1 VKLRWAAVLLRAR
14 ADQRRRWRATVVAGI
29 LVGVALGAATSAAAG
44 ARRTASAYDAL
55 VASTDAADVV
65 VGPSCVDGESE
76 EECDRQVPARVRAL
90 HAVLR
95 SQPMVADIARVSST
109 IVPVTD
115 LDGEILQPD
124 QDGCFSGSGGLTVD
138 ASVDGRAGTTMLR
151 YRLAEGRVADA
162 AEPGEAVLSYHTARD
177 HGIHAG
183 DRIRAYFDAVDCS
196 EATEWGAPTE
206 LTVTGIA
213 VSAGEIRPESGEYLQ
228 SLRVHPSLV
237 RDETQA
243 LAVRLASGT
252 TVDDLL
258 AAGLP
263 LQDYVRFDEFE
274 ADVEQGLTRDAAA
287 LWLVA
292 ALGALASML
301 VVAPALVRFATSTAG
316 DDKTAL
322 ALGWTRRERLAS
334 GALRGAFV
342 GAVAGVIVAALVVVT
357 SRGTPIGDGRIIG
370 PRHQIDVDEP
380 AMALG
385 ITVALA
391 VSIAVVAMVTG
402 RVSARRSGAPTA
414 PSTAS
419 RLLQFSS
426 GRPVLN
432 TGVRIAFDPRP
443 RTAAWT
449 SVVSMVLGIA
459 TVAGVLVY
467 TASAQQLR
475 ETPALIGYT
484 WDDFLYTGDVPGR
497 ALARTAATW
506 PEIERVGHLTVFLPP
521 LVLGDG
527 ERVVESTTLA
537 FGTEPGMIEPT
548 AISGRAPS
556 APDEIL
562 LNPLLA
568 SELSV
573 NVGDVVPATFG
584 EGSADFEIVGLGP
597 VPTLGSAFARGS
609 AITAEALAILI
620 PPEHLEPEPHFVLL
634 DRHQGANEASLRGK
648 LEGEGVAFEE
658 AALDAD
664 IEVNQT
670 IGLDTTRSESAPT
683 LLAFLMLITTTAV
696 LAFTVT
702 TLIRGRSHELSVMRA
717 IGFTRTQTRGAYAV
731 AGLSLVIFVCATAVV
746 AGAIVGS
753 QLWRSYAHDL
763 GVVARVHVPVLEML
777 VLVTSGSLVAISMA
791 IIAAHSQLRR
801 SIAAILRAE

>member
-1 VKLRWAAVLLRAR
+1 M
-14 ADQRRRWRATVVAGI
+14 
-29 LVGVALGAATSAAAG
+29 
-44 ARRTASAYDAL
+44 
-55 VASTDAADVV
+55 
-65 VGPSCVDGESE
+65 GPICVDGESE
-76 EECDRQVPARVRAL
+76 EECERQVPARVDAL
-90 HAVLR
+90 HETLR
-95 SQPMVADIARVSST
+95 TQPMVADIARVSST

-124 QDGCFSGSGGLTVD
+124 QDACFSGSGGLTVD
-138 ASVDGRAGTTMLR
+138 TSVDGRAGTTMLR
-151 YRLAEGRVADA
+151 HRLAEGRAADA
-162 AEPGEAVLSYHTARD
+162 TEPLEAVLSYHTARD

-213 VSAGEIRPESGEYLQ
+213 ISAGEIRPESGVYLQ

-237 RDETQA
+237 PDEAQG
-243 LAVRLASGT
+243 LAVRLASGA

-263 LQDYVRFDEFE
+263 LQDHVRFDELE

-292 ALGALASML
+292 ALGAVASML

-316 DDKTAL
+316 DGKTAL

-334 GALRGAFV
+334 GAVRGAFV
-342 GAVAGVIVAALVVVT
+342 GAVAGIIVATLVVVT
-357 SRGTPIGDGRIIG
+357 SRGTPIGDGRIID
-370 PRHQIDVDEP
+370 PRRQIDVDEP

-391 VSIAVVAMVTG
+391 VSIAVVAMATG
-402 RVSARRSGAPTA
+402 RMSARRSSPAATA
-414 PSTAS
+414 PSIAS
-419 RLLQFSS
+419 RLLQLSS

-432 TGVRIAFDPRP
+432 TGVRIAFDPRRP
-443 RTAAWT
+443 IAAWT

-459 TVAGVLVY
+459 TVAGVLVF

-475 ETPALIGYT
+475 GTPALIGYT
-484 WDDFLYTGDVPGR
+484 WDDFVYAGDVPGR

-506 PEIERVGHLTVFLPP
+506 PEVERVGHVTVFLPP
-521 LVLGDG
+521 LVLADG
-527 ERVVESTTLA
+527 ERVVESTTWA
-537 FGTEPGMIEPT
+537 FGTEPGMIEPI
-548 AISGRAPS
+548 AISGRAPT

-568 SELSV
+568 SELGVS
-573 NVGDVVPATFG
+573 VGDVVPATFG
-584 EGSADFEIVGLGP
+584 EASANFEIVGLGP

-609 AITAEALAILI
+609 AITAEALVILI

-634 DRHQGANEASLRGK
+634 DRQQGANEASLRGK
-648 LEGEGVAFEE
+648 LQGEGVALEE
-658 AALDAD
+658 AQLDAD

-683 LLAFLMLITTTAV
+683 LLAFLMLLTTTAV

-702 TLIRGRSHELSVMRA
+702 TLIRSRSHELSVMRA
-717 IGFTRTQTRGAYAV
+717 IGLTRSQTRGACAV
-731 AGLSLVIFVCATAVV
+731 AGLSVAISVCAIAVI
-746 AGAIVGS
+746 AGAVVGS

-763 GVVARVHVPVLEML
+763 GVVARVHVPALEIL
-777 VLVTSGSLVAISMA
+777 LLVTSVSLVAISMA
-791 IIAAHSQLRR
+791 IIAADSQLRR
-801 SIAAILRAE
+801 GIAAILRAE